1 MPYLFFC
8 QSKVYFFV
16 FLPFVTIINNC
27 LVIKH
32 KLAAISTIMSL
43 PEFFHF
49 AEIFVKAVLLIDQE
63 PASPKAAQ
71 NQRTSNNGHSASTS
85 RKRKSR
91 EEEVKE
97 QVEEA
102 KEQVEEERPT
112 RAKRV
117 KTMFERRNNRCPS
130 PLRQAHRPRRVQVK

>member
-1 MPYLFFC
+1 LPYLFFC

-32 KLAAISTIMSL
+32 KIAAISTIMSL
-43 PEFFHF
+43 PELILFTRM
-49 AEIFVKAVLLIDQE
+49 FVKAVLNIDQA

-71 NQRTSNNGHSASTS
+71 NPKTSNSGHSASTS

-97 QVEEA
+97 QVEE
-102 KEQVEEERPT
+102 ERPT

-117 KTMFERRNNRCPS
+117 KTIFERRNNRCPN
-130 PLRQAHRPRRVQVK
+130 PLRQAHRPRCVQVK